1 MPTLFEIGD
10 SLTALD
16 QLLAECGG
24 EITDAEAEAAI
35 DEWLAEN
42 TVALETKCDGYGAL
56 IREYESRAGAREVEA
71 KRLMALAGADTNN
84 AKRLRARLKDF
95 FEAHGITKLET
106 ARFRFTVVRNSAAPM
121 IVPAGWEQ
129 DPAEAP
135 EAFQNRVIQLDRS
148 AIREAI
154 RNDQETYGAFLGEP
168 GTHLRLK

>member
-42 TVALETKCDGYGAL
+42 SAALETKCDGYGAL
-56 IREYESRAGAREVEA
+56 IREYEARAEAREVEA
-71 KRLMALAGADTNN
+71 RRLMALAGSDNNN
-84 AKRLRARLKDF
+84 AERLRGRLKAF
-95 FEAHGITKLET
+95 FEFHGIAKLET
-106 ARFRFTVVRNSAAPM
+106 ERFRFSVARNSSRPL
-121 IVPAGWEQ
+121 IVPPAWER

-135 EAFQNRVIQLDRS
+135 EAFQRRILELDRK

-154 RNDQETYGAFLGEP
+154 RNDEETHGACLGAP
-168 GTHLRLK
+168 STNLRIK